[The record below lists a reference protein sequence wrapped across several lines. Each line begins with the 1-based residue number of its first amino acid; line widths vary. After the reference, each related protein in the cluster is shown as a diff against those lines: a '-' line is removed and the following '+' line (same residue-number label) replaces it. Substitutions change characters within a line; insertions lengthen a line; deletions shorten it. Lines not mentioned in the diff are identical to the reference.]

1 MRARI
6 GLILA
11 IMGVLAVGPATAAL
25 ATEPVVVPCATP
37 DTLASEVLAA
47 PELAA
52 SVDGLLQQLGAAL
65 EDVPR
70 EELDPLVVRLLT
82 IDAAGVG
89 SPQEL
94 LGQYHR
100 MTLAELDALLNQIK
114 ADIDAGITELEQ
126 AHPDL
131 VDAERAQLVR
141 NATSGF
147 VNAMM
152 YATDQSACTPVEEEP
167 EAPASEAP
175 APAPAPVAT
184 ESAPPAQVGDAT
196 ATASPAPAQTAVPV
210 VNPSPTAAPSA
221 LARTGINSATLV
233 GIVAVAL
240 GIGALLLAV
249 TSRRRHG

>member
-114 ADIDAGITELEQ
+114 ADIDAGISEIEQ

-141 NATSGF
+141 DATSGF

-152 YATDQSACTPVEEEP
+152 FATDQSACTPVEEEP
-167 EAPASEAP
+167 EAPEAPGSESP
-175 APAPAPVAT
+175 APAGT

-196 ATASPAPAQTAVPV
+196 ATASPAPSQTAVPV
-210 VNPSPTAAPSA
+210 VNPSPTAAPPA

-233 GIVAVAL
+233 GIVTVAL